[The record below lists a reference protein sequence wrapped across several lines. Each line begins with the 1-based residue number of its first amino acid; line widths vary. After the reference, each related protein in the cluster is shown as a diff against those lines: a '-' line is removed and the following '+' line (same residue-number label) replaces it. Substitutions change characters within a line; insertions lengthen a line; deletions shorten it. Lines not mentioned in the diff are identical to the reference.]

1 MAEGYVVCSIAGC
14 GLPGH
19 NDGNRVACRMNCPS
33 GVAVDAGDGIWVSDR
48 HNHCIRRLPGI
59 DEKTNTGREE
69 DITTI
74 AGRPRKQGFRNGMG
88 RDAQFNEPAGLCL
101 DPEGWMVVVDR
112 ENHAIRAVRADGF
125 VKTIAGGGS
134 GKIQGDSG
142 WRDGKKANALF
153 NRPFGI
159 ASSHSG
165 SLYVA
170 DTGNN
175 SIRKIDTNSE
185 TVTTILGEGIAV
197 RPGEPSLTSPFG
209 VCVDGNNCLYVSEWG
224 AHRIRKVAPDGS
236 STIVMGG
243 DERGRQ
249 DGRGSEAQLFHPA
262 GIAMDNKGV
271 LHVADWGNHAVRRMN
286 ASGEVITLGSGGVVI
301 YEDGPRRTV
310 SSSHGCLDGPGTVS
324 AFNSPQDVAVDS
336 CGDVY
341 VADWGNHCVRKIE
354 AIGLS

>member
-74 AGRPRKQGFRNGMG
+74 AGRPRKQGFGT
-88 RDAQFNEPAGLCL
+88 
-101 DPEGWMVVVDR
+101 GWGATR
-112 ENHAIRAVRADGF
+112 SSTGF